1 MARDRMVDG
10 PAMNPLNSLSPFA
23 RQVWSA
29 LSAEYPEWTEYLGR
43 CGEDDLEVAVPAPP
57 RSKVGHLVIFTSD
70 GKDLWIRFSPPRM
83 CYALDN
89 ETEMLAIIRQ
99 LQTESAFFVTIWEG
113 DEWVETTLIRPDDQP
128 ELEPNQV
135 AHVVSWSGKHDRTI
149 NAANR
154 LGPDT
159 TS

>member
-1 MARDRMVDG
+1 
-10 PAMNPLNSLSPFA
+10 
-23 RQVWSA
+23 
-29 LSAEYPEWTEYLGR
+29 
-43 CGEDDLEVAVPAPP
+43 
-57 RSKVGHLVIFTSD
+57 
-70 GKDLWIRFSPPRM
+70 M

-135 AHVVSWSGKHDRTI
+135 ACVVSWSGKHDRTI
-149 NAANR
+149 NAA
-154 LGPDT
+154 T
-159 TS
+159 A